1 MSAIEFPAR
10 LRIFTWD
17 KLNIYII
24 ALSLFLYYLLQLAV
38 SASARTG
45 PLAALSLVIASLV
58 IAIPFATI
66 RYSQLSQLVRILI
79 RGLAIIVL
87 ILTLTD
93 SPLEVAW
100 PAADGFPDSPLFF
113 RCGAL
118 IAITC
123 ATLGLWR
130 PSLLLPGLIYYDLS
144 RRVFADLTSVDLV
157 ATDYLNLLQIA
168 EFALIGSLLTLFMF
182 GRADTVGP
190 AAKTTMANRLRP
202 WLRSLSP
209 SEGDRL
215 RKISMDLIW
224 SVAIGVHLSKYFWS
238 GIIKLK
244 MDWSPWT
251 WIFHNETYL
260 GVLLG
265 LERGSPLLSSQFATQ
280 LFYGTLA
287 YFVIVANIMVV
298 TAQLSSPFSILRA
311 RYLLILAM
319 FFEVFHIVVFFSIAA
334 LFWTWIGVNTIV
346 VICCSRLREEDFTPA
361 MKMTAF
367 VSVFFALFLFDT
379 PRLGW
384 MDTRAVVS
392 QYFTVETAD
401 GRSARVPT
409 EYFMSPTSYTVGHAA
424 MFVPPGHFPW
434 TMSGTQSNLKS
445 AREANACA
453 QPKVSR
459 EQIVGPDLAAVKSL
473 VRNTHALMTAYPF
486 VKDAGLFYLF
496 PQHMFSDPFYYQ
508 DFNNISLKDVVRYKY
523 VVDSVCLSLK
533 DGLLI
538 RDVQNKSEYPIDV
551 QQ

>member
-1 MSAIEFPAR
+1 MSAIEIPAR

-17 KLNIYII
+17 KLNIYVI

-38 SASARTG
+38 SSSARIG
-45 PLAALSLVIASLV
+45 PLAALGMVIASLV
-58 IAIPFATI
+58 VAIPFANV
-66 RYSQLSQLVRILI
+66 RYNQLSQLVRILI

-87 ILTLTD
+87 ILILTD
-93 SPLEVAW
+93 SPLEFVW
-100 PAADGFPDSPLFF
+100 PGAVGFPHSPLFF

-118 IAITC
+118 ISIIC
-123 ATLGLWR
+123 AALGLWR

-144 RRVFADLTSVDLV
+144 RRVFADITSVDLV

-168 EFALIGSLLTLFMF
+168 EFALIGSFVTLFMF
-182 GRADTVGP
+182 GRADTVDP
-190 AAKTTMANRLRP
+190 AAKTMANRLRS
-202 WLRSLSP
+202 WLSSLSS

-238 GIIKLK
+238 GIIKVK
-244 MDWSPWT
+244 MDGSPWT
-251 WIFHNETYL
+251 WVFHNETHL

-265 LERGSPLLSSQFATQ
+265 LERGSPLLSSPIATQ

-287 YFVIVANIMVV
+287 YLVIIANFMVITV
-298 TAQLSSPFSILRA
+298 QLASPFSVLRV
-311 RYLLILAM
+311 RYLLILAI
-319 FFEVFHIVVFFSIAA
+319 FFEVFHIVVFFSISA

-346 VICCSRLREEDFTPA
+346 VICCSRLREEDYTPA

-384 MDTRAVVS
+384 LDTRAVVS

-401 GRSARVPT
+401 GRGARVPS

-453 QPKVSR
+453 QPLVSR
-459 EQIVGPDLAAVKSL
+459 EQNVGPDLAAVKSL
-473 VRNTHALMTAYPF
+473 VRNTHALMIAYPLI
-486 VKDAGLFYLF
+486 KDAGLFYLF
-496 PQHMFSDPFYYQ
+496 PQHMFSDPFYYR

-523 VVDSVCLSLK
+523 VVDSVCLNLK
-533 DGLLI
+533 DGVLI
-538 RDVQNKSEYPIDV
+538 RDVHNKSEYPIDV

>member
-1 MSAIEFPAR
+1 M
-10 LRIFTWD
+10 
-17 KLNIYII
+17 
-24 ALSLFLYYLLQLAV
+24 
-38 SASARTG
+38 
-45 PLAALSLVIASLV
+45 VIASLV

-144 RRVFADLTSVDLV
+144 RRVFADLTGVDLV